1 MTNINLLYSSI
12 FFGII
17 LLYFCCKYNDNKLLI
32 ILTIVGIYTSIL
44 NHMYKNQCLQYLDRI
59 IMIIGFIYL
68 FIIKNN
74 YQVLSLLLLT
84 ILLYF
89 LAKYTENDLF
99 HFYAHFLITITIILL
114 LTNKI

>member
-32 ILTIVGIYTSIL
+32 ILTIVGVHTSIL
-44 NHMYKNQCLQYLDRI
+44 NHMYENDCLQYIDRLT
-59 IMIIGFIYL
+59 MIIGFIYL
-68 FIIKNN
+68 SKNN
-74 YQVLSLLLLT
+74 YQVLTLLLLT

-89 LAKYTENDLF
+89 LAKYTENDIF
-99 HFYAHFLITITIILL
+99 HFHAHFLITITIILL